1 MMDVDFIFKIVII
14 GDSGVGKTSFVH
26 SLNNDNTCTKG
37 STIGVD
43 FAVHTSLID
52 EKRVKAQIWD
62 TAGQEQ
68 FRSITKSY
76 FRNVAGALVFFDVSD
91 KQSYINVKS
100 WINDLIAHGV
110 HENTIMCIANK
121 TDLIPYMDIP
131 EFYDENNFH
140 ILQNSLKT
148 PLSSQQTFHFFLS
161 HLYNLYKTN
170 HIRVGVKNIQLDKP
184 HVTINNDNIQ
194 NNKYCYC

>member
-1 MMDVDFIFKIVII
+1 MNVDLIFKIVVL

-26 SLNNDNTCTKG
+26 YLHDNTPCQKG

-43 FAVHTSLID
+43 FAVYTTIID
-52 EKRVKAQIWD
+52 DKRIKAQIWD

-76 FRNVAGALVFFDVSD
+76 FRNVAGALVFYDVTNI
-91 KQSYINVKS
+91 QSYNNVKS

-121 TDLIPYMDIP
+121 IDLSHSHHIP
-131 EFYDENNFH
+131 EFYYENNFK
-140 ILQNSLKT
+140 ILQNTIKY
-148 PLSSQQTFHFFLS
+148 PSQNVFDIFLT
-161 HLYNLYKTN
+161 HIYKLYINN
-170 HIRVGVKNIQLDKP
+170 HIRIGIKNT
-184 HVTINNDNIQ
+184 HINPQVILHESKSSSY
-194 NNKYCYC
+194 KYCSC